1 MTVIVC
7 NIEKEGVEEPAG
19 FYPELVESLRK
30 IIHNLETEL
39 KKEPDLRC
47 VIADLRNEAKTLR
60 AMLDK
65 PITFCPECGCTDI
78 VELHP
83 AQRTEKG
90 HSYCTRCKQELF
102 KGVDY
107 SGVIAG
113 NLDTLRAKL
122 TDEERKNTNLRH
134 GLEEMEREKSAA
146 YCKGYNEGLAYVRAA
161 LAEMTERARKL
172 GEALTYIAGSVG
184 ARDHERRIARE
195 ALEAITA
202 REVVKE

>member
-1 MTVIVC
+1 MNTAKVY
-7 NIEKEGVEEPAG
+7 KDMEGNECTIWQMV
-19 FYPELVESLRK
+19 
-30 IIHNLETEL
+30 
-39 KKEPDLRC
+39 KKEPEWAANRIQAGEDA
-47 VIADLRNEAKTLR
+47 IA
-60 AMLDK
+60 
-65 PITFCPECGCTDI
+65 
-78 VELHP
+78 EL
-83 AQRTEKG
+83 A
-90 HSYCTRCKQELF
+90 
-102 KGVDY
+102 
-107 SGVIAG
+107 
-113 NLDTLRAKL
+113 TLRAKL